1 MKILKRVLLILAV
14 IFVVIQFI
22 RPVRNIAGVNPAN
35 EVTAAITV
43 PNDVQEILRTS
54 CYDCHSNNTRY
65 PWYVNIQPIG
75 WFLDSH
81 IKEGKRKMNFSEFGT
96 YPLNRQYNKLDDI
109 IENVSDGEM
118 PLPSYLLIRT
128 DAKLSNEQKKKLI
141 DWTSAMRDSMKAKY
155 PEDSLQSRR

>member
-14 IFVVIQFI
+14 IFIIIQFI
-22 RPVRNIAGVNPAN
+22 RPARNITGVNPAN
-35 EVTAAITV
+35 EVTAAFTV

-118 PLPSYLLIRT
+118 PLPSYLLIHT
-128 DAKLSNEQKKKLI
+128 DAKLSNEQNKKLI
-141 DWTSAMRDSMKAKY
+141 DWASAMRDSMQAKY